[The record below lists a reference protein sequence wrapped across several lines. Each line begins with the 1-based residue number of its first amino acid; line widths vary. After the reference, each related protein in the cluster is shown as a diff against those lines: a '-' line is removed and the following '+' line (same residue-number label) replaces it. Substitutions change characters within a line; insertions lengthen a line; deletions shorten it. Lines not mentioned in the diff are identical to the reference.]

1 MATIIQCPNCSKK
14 LKVGDIAPG
23 KKVRCPACKEPFVPV
38 AAGTK
43 PAAAKPAAAAAAP
56 SAKAAAPKAETAKP
70 TAKKAAPQAK
80 AKPKAKPAAKPK
92 PKRKPA
98 PVTDDYVDFGDDEMY
113 DDDGY
118 GDDGYDDDGFDD
130 GGGFD
135 EAPRRPKSSKGGGKG
150 GKASAKKGKGK
161 AKSGE
166 KSKAPLFIG
175 LGVLAVA
182 LIGGG
187 VFFLMQGGDDTAT
200 ASADMPGDS
209 AMGMDDMG
217 MNDAA
222 GMALSPDL
230 GHGAQD
236 SGGGA
241 NAEPSGHDAGGAAGG
256 MTAAV
261 ADNGNTSAAGANP
274 VASTFG
280 APGSTASA
288 GGMDTGGTAPNA
300 LPPVSGTLPPIGT
313 QDSVVST
320 QWLPA
325 GSEVVGQLDIGKL
338 LAGPLGQLL
347 QNPLVAPQIQELQA
361 KAGFSPTDISSV
373 TIGVGGISGVIKS
386 GQKPTP
392 DAFPA
397 TVVIRATKNVEASQ
411 LVELI
416 PKAEMA
422 TDGSVSYV
430 RIPEQPPVAIWL
442 PDSTTAVMGA
452 ESVVLKVAGDSA
464 SLSGFDT
471 ALLDGSSTIQF
482 AFSPSDPDA
491 IFRHPKAKLPPQ
503 VRAQGQTT
511 PKAFEMIDTFLKHAR
526 GASIGLNLTND
537 LGVTMGV
544 RSMDAAGAQAYSA
557 AAQAAQEESK
567 AQPAQQV
574 PPMMAPFMALGQKMA
589 DSFKLETAGDLTR
602 TSMNAEGGGQ
612 QLAAFAPMVI
622 PFVMQAQQAAQRA
635 AAQAASRMPQ
645 PVNNMK
651 EIALAMHN
659 FHDVYQRFPN
669 AASVDPTGKK
679 LLSWRVHL
687 LPFLNHEDL
696 YNQFKLDEPWDSPA
710 NRPLA
715 DQMPDVYR
723 PMNKNVPSGRT
734 LLQVPVGPGTLFEGG
749 TGRSIRECTDGT
761 SNTILFVETA
771 PDRAVY
777 WTQADDLAL
786 DAANP
791 LAGLVDPSGKNFE
804 AVLADGSLRSIE
816 ATTPPDV
823 IKALMTRNGG
833 EAVPAD
839 F

>member
-1 MATIIQCPNCSKK
+1 
-14 LKVGDIAPG
+14 
-23 KKVRCPACKEPFVPV
+23 
-38 AAGTK
+38 
-43 PAAAKPAAAAAAP
+43 
-56 SAKAAAPKAETAKP
+56 
-70 TAKKAAPQAK
+70 
-80 AKPKAKPAAKPK
+80 
-92 PKRKPA
+92 
-98 PVTDDYVDFGDDEMY
+98 
-113 DDDGY
+113 
-118 GDDGYDDDGFDD
+118 
-130 GGGFD
+130 
-135 EAPRRPKSSKGGGKG
+135 
-150 GKASAKKGKGK
+150 
-161 AKSGE
+161 
-166 KSKAPLFIG
+166 
-175 LGVLAVA
+175 
-182 LIGGG
+182 
-187 VFFLMQGGDDTAT
+187 
-200 ASADMPGDS
+200 
-209 AMGMDDMG
+209 
-217 MNDAA
+217 
-222 GMALSPDL
+222 
-230 GHGAQD
+230 
-236 SGGGA
+236 
-241 NAEPSGHDAGGAAGG
+241 
-256 MTAAV
+256 
-261 ADNGNTSAAGANP
+261 
-274 VASTFG
+274 
-280 APGSTASA
+280 
-288 GGMDTGGTAPNA
+288 MDTGGAASNT

-320 QWLPA
+320 QWLPS

-361 KAGFSPTDISSV
+361 KTGFTPTDISSV

-386 GQKPTP
+386 GQKPNP
-392 DAFPA
+392 DSFPA

-411 LVELI
+411 LLELI
-416 PKAEMA
+416 PKAEMV
-422 TDGSVSYV
+422 TNGSVSYV
-430 RIPEQPPVAIWL
+430 RVPEQPPVAIWL
-442 PDSTTAVMGA
+442 PDSTTAVVGA

-503 VRAQGQTT
+503 VRAQGQAT
-511 PKAFEMIDTFLKHAR
+511 PQAFEMIDTFLKHAR

-537 LGVTMGV
+537 LGVTMAV

-574 PPMMAPFMALGQKMA
+574 PPMMAPFMALGQKMT

-696 YNQFKLDEPWDSPA
+696 YNQFQLDEPWDSPA

-723 PMNKNVPSGRT
+723 SSNAAVPPGRT
-734 LLQVPVGPGTLFEGG
+734 LLQVPIGPGTLFEGG
-749 TGRSIRECTDGT
+749 TGRGIRECTDGT
-761 SNTILFVETA
+761 SNTILYV

-777 WTQADDLAL
+777 WTQPDDLAF
-786 DAANP
+786 DASNP
-791 LAGLVDPSGKNFE
+791 LAGVVDSSGKNFE
-804 AVLADGSLRSIE
+804 AVLADGSVRTIS
-816 ATTPPDV
+816 ATTAADV
-823 IKALMTRNGG
+823 VKALMTRSGG
-833 EAVPAD
+833 EAVSLDALTATGGASSAARMESSQAGTGSFDARRAGTEEIGGIALGRRTVLGGKIDILLPVDSFEIGEEALKVKFPNMAMPNLFLTHATAGANLQVNHTMQPVEASQLGELGKQLAVAYRGMAVNGMLERSEIAQINGRRWFVIEFD
-839 F
+839 AKQNGSNGKNITCVTPLENRMLLITFTTSIESAEQWLPIGKAITESFRIIE